1 MGQQQLIL
9 IILGAIFVGIAV
21 VAGVAIFQDSAID
34 HNRAVVIAD
43 LKTLASKAQHYY
55 SRPEIM
61 GGGNNSFVGLTPD
74 ARGIGMLAG
83 TAFTDNANGTYT
95 INPPGGTADQVVLHG
110 VGKVVMSDETY
121 PTYDMTV
128 DNHNQTLSRLN

>member
-1 MGQQQLIL
+1 MGQQQLL
-9 IILGAIFVGIAV
+9 LVILGVIIVGVAVVVGI
-21 VAGVAIFQDSAID
+21 GMFQDNAVD
-34 HNRAVVIAD
+34 HNRALVIAD

-55 SRPEIM
+55 SRPMTM
-61 GGGNNSFVGLTPD
+61 GGGNNSFVGLTAD

-95 INPPGGTADQVVLHG
+95 ITSDGTATQVVIHG
-110 VGKVVMSDETY
+110 VGKVIMSDGTY

-128 DNHNQTLSRLN
+128 LNLAQNLTKVN